1 MNKNKPYCDALLFKM
16 LSLNSSETKYL
27 VSVLIVFL
35 QVRKS
40 ENKRQI
46 HLKSYVKID
55 IY

>member
-1 MNKNKPYCDALLFKM
+1 MNKYKPYCDALLFKM

-27 VSVLIVFL
+27 IPVLIVLL

-40 ENKRQI
+40 ENKRHP
-46 HLKSYVKID
+46 HLKTYIKID